1 MCRDISG
8 IKCGGNYSGIKINM
22 LLGEFLQEQI
32 AKIMLEDKKMETIV
46 YRKAQE
52 QDAEKIVEF
61 FNMIGGETSFMSFEK
76 DEYPLSAKEQ
86 AELIRSFEG
95 DKTNTMLLAM
105 DGDEIAGLSTITSS
119 HKIKSRHIAEL
130 GIVVAKKYHG
140 NGIGTSLIHQV
151 TDWVKGNGITTK
163 MRLDVRA
170 DNLKAVQMYLKMGF
184 VVEGHIKHS
193 TLLNGIYYDDYV
205 MGKML

>member
-1 MCRDISG
+1 
-8 IKCGGNYSGIKINM
+8 
-22 LLGEFLQEQI
+22 
-32 AKIMLEDKKMETIV
+32 METIV

-140 NGIGTSLIHQV
+140 NGIGASLIHQV

>member
-8 IKCGGNYSGIKINM
+8 IKCGENYSGIKINM

-140 NGIGTSLIHQV
+140 NGIGTSLIH
-151 TDWVKGNGITTK
+151 
-163 MRLDVRA
+163 L
-170 DNLKAVQMYLKMGF
+170 
-184 VVEGHIKHS
+184 
-193 TLLNGIYYDDYV
+193 
-205 MGKML
+205 

>member
-1 MCRDISG
+1 
-8 IKCGGNYSGIKINM
+8 
-22 LLGEFLQEQI
+22 
-32 AKIMLEDKKMETIV
+32 METIV

-140 NGIGTSLIHQV
+140 NGIGTSLIH
-151 TDWVKGNGITTK
+151 
-163 MRLDVRA
+163 L
-170 DNLKAVQMYLKMGF
+170 
-184 VVEGHIKHS
+184 
-193 TLLNGIYYDDYV
+193 
-205 MGKML
+205 